1 MIITRV
7 SPIDKMEYNMDINVT
22 IDQMNEFLSDTR
34 RNIQDIF
41 PNITPDEREFIKT
54 GITPKQWEDLFGND
68 DDDDDLSEDFN
79 PFANVKPF

>member
-34 RNIQDIF
+34 RTIQDIF
-41 PNITPDEREFIKT
+41 PNITPGEREFIKT